1 MNQRFHALR
10 VADVIVETEDARS
23 LVFDVPDDLAGEF
36 HYRPGQFL
44 TVRIPDAEHGSVPR
58 CYSLSS
64 SPHTADPLM
73 VTVKRTP
80 AGRGSDW
87 LLSGVRVGSVVHV
100 QPPEGRFT
108 PASLDGDFLFL
119 AAGSGITP
127 VMSIIKSVLAAGSGR
142 LTLIYANR
150 DERSVI
156 FGKQLAGLAAAHPDR
171 FTVRHWLESRHGL
184 PDAAGLRAP
193 AAPFRDRDAF
203 VCGPEPFV
211 AGAVDALAALGVPRE
226 RTHLEQFRL
235 PNRTAFPEPSPGGDP
250 SALTSRSVKSLQ
262 MMLP

>member
-10 VADVIVETEDARS
+10 VADVIIETEDARS
-23 LVFDVPDDLAGEF
+23 LVFDIPGELAEEF
-36 HYRPGQFL
+36 RYRPGQFL
-44 TVRIPDAEHGSVPR
+44 TLRIPGAEQGPVTR

-64 SPHTADPLM
+64 SPHTAEPLT

-87 LLSGVRVGSVVHV
+87 LLGGVRVGSVVHV
-100 QPPEGRFT
+100 QPPAGRFT

-127 VMSIIKSVLAAGSGR
+127 VMSILKSALAAGSGR
-142 LTLIYANR
+142 VALIYANR

-156 FGKQLAGLAAAHPDR
+156 FGKRLDGLAADHPDR
-171 FTVRHWLESRHGL
+171 LTVRHWLESRRGL
-184 PDAAGLRAP
+184 PAAAGLRAL
-193 AAPFRDRDAF
+193 AAPFRDRDAY

-211 AGAVDALAALGVPRE
+211 AGAVDALAALEVPSE
-226 RTHLEQFRL
+226 RTHLERFR
-235 PNRTAFPEPSPGGDP
+235 PPGPAPGPDPRPGADSPARAP
-250 SALTSRSVKSLQ
+250 RSVNGLQ
-262 MMLP
+262 LVLP